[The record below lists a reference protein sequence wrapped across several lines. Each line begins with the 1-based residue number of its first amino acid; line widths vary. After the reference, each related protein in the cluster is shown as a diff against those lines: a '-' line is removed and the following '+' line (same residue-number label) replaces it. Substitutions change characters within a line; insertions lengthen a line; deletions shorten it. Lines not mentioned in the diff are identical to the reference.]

1 MKNCND
7 TLGNRTHGLPTCSAV
22 PQPTAPPR
30 TPIEL
35 GTRRKCCPSVTSFT
49 VNPARTCLGLNSVL
63 CGETSATNR
72 LIHGTPLRGKR
83 RKTDGPTVAS
93 LYGARAFVQLNIL
106 QSGCVVIHFSS
117 SNSQDH
123 RLVYVEFYQL
133 NLGFINIHSEQN
145 PTTISPY
152 VCRCCGL
159 LFSHAARID
168 FWRNLPVV
176 RVSCRH

>member
-1 MKNCND
+1 MKNLD
-7 TLGNRTHGLPTCSAV
+7 DIIENRTRDLTTCSVV

-30 TPIEL
+30 TPMEL
-35 GTRRKCCPSVTSFT
+35 GSRRKCCSSVTQFT
-49 VNPARTCLGLNSVL
+49 VNPTRTGLGLNPVL
-63 CGETSATNR
+63 SGETSATNR
-72 LIHGTPLRGKR
+72 LIHTTALRGKGK
-83 RKTDGPTVAS
+83 KTDGPTVAS

-106 QSGCVVIHFSS
+106 QCGCVLIHFSS
-117 SNSQDH
+117 SNSKDH

-159 LFSHAARID
+159 FFSHAAQI
-168 FWRNLPVV
+168 
-176 RVSCRH
+176 RVSEP